1 VAETGGEENLMLRTR
16 RALAKALVASMAAT
30 VLVVGMAPDASAV
43 SCNDRSW
50 IISDAANAYTSTEIG
65 YSGGLNGM
73 LRARASTPG
82 TWEEY
87 SICGW
92 WDTQYNTRVQSIR
105 SHRNGRYVTAEFG
118 YTGVD
123 NGMLRARATSIGI
136 WEKFKVEQWGPNG
149 SMYTIRSLRYSRY
162 VSTERG
168 YGGVRHNMLRAR
180 ASSIGPWEKYFIL
193 CGVPAACWF

>member
-1 VAETGGEENLMLRTR
+1 MLRTR
-16 RALAKALVASMAAT
+16 RALAKALVASIAAT

-43 SCNDRSW
+43 GCNDDSL
-50 IISDAANAYTSTEIG
+50 IISDAANAYVSTEIG
-65 YSGGLNGM
+65 YGGGLNGM

-82 TWEEY
+82 TWEKY

-92 WDTQYNTRVQSIR
+92 WDAQYNTFVQSIR
-105 SHRNGRYVTAEFG
+105 SERNGRYVTAEFG

-136 WEKFKVEQWGPNG
+136 WEKFKIQRWGEHG

-193 CGVPAACWF
+193 CGYPARCQF

>member
-1 VAETGGEENLMLRTR
+1 MLRPR
-16 RALAKALVASMAAT
+16 RALTKALVALVAAT
-30 VLVVGMAPDASAV
+30 ALISITAPDASAV
-43 SCNDRSW
+43 NCNDRSW
-50 IISDAANAYTSTEIG
+50 IISDAANAYVSTEIG
-65 YSGGLNGM
+65 YGGDLNGM

-105 SHRNGRYVTAEFG
+105 SHRNGRYVSAEFG

-136 WEKFKVEQWGPNG
+136 WEKFKIEQWGPNG
-149 SMYTIRSLRYSRY
+149 SMYTIRSLRYGRY
-162 VSTERG
+162 VSTELG

-180 ASSIGPWEKYFIL
+180 ASTIGAWEKYFIL
-193 CGVPAACWF
+193 CGVPAQCWF